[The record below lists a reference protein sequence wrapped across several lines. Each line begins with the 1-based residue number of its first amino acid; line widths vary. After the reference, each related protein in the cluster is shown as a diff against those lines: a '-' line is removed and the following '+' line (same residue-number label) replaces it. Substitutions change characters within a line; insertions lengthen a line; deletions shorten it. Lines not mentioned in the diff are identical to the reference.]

1 MTIETSVQRIAR
13 LTPLD
18 TILARVQSRIA
29 IQAFIAVLRDKAT
42 RARIRAL
49 GMEPAAEESI

>member
-1 MTIETSVQRIAR
+1 MMIETSVQRIAR